1 MSGFEIAGAVL
12 GAIPLLISALEHYGE
27 GVKTIKSMIGYK
39 ALIGNLVL
47 DFRVENSRFRRGCE
61 KLLTRLKL
69 PPEEVEELLNSPNG
83 QRWNDPALDKQIQ
96 KLLGRDYDE
105 YQLLMARLFKRLDK
119 FSEKLELIDFT
130 VCQYNSGLLANANLQ
145 KPKWMRGSKSVKL
158 GTKRRLLQRT
168 SDTWRAIKVGFDRD
182 EYAAAITEIKGDI
195 GAIGSV
201 VGDAIELEAP
211 RRERDRSA
219 NTRFWSLI
227 RRYAASLF
235 KSIRWQCACA
245 SGHTVNLRLRIQ
257 KKPNQQDDISYG
269 FVVLF
274 SYSPNSCY
282 DGSIPWVWRQA
293 EVQPSEIFDPQSVFS
308 RF

>member
-1 MSGFEIAGAVL
+1 MRKAVDSIETPSGGSGRTL
-12 GAIPLLISALEHYGE
+12 
-27 GVKTIKSMIGYK
+27 
-39 ALIGNLVL
+39 
-47 DFRVENSRFRRGCE
+47 RF
-61 KLLTRLKL
+61 
-69 PPEEVEELLNSPNG
+69 SSG

-130 VCQYNSGLLANANLQ
+130 VSQYNSGLLANANLQ
-145 KPKWMRGSKSVKL
+145 KPKWIRGSKSVRM
-158 GTKRRLLQRT
+158 GAKRRLLQRT

-219 NTRFWSLI
+219 NTKFWSLI

-245 SGHTVNLRLRIQ
+245 SGHTVNLQLRIQ
-257 KKPNQQDDISYG
+257 NKPNQQDDISYG

-282 DGSIPWVWRQA
+282 DGTIPWVWRQA

-308 RF
+308 RAQKSFNIFY